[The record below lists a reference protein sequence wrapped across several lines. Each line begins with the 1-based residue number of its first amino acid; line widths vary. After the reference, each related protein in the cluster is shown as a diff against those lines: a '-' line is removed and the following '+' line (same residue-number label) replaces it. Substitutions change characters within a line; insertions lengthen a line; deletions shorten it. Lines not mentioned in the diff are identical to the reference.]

1 MLLIYKRSIIMIDSI
16 DDNCYDTM
24 TYVRS
29 LSIAMQC
36 SQFFTR
42 GIYILLGV
50 VPGAW
55 KCSQANSLGTEC
67 DLLFKPGEKQQTN
80 KQVEEGKITVMW
92 VFKKCDTTATT
103 TRKSKT
109 IGQYAKH
116 WAGPVTFAFWRG
128 TWCSSGFSFDSGGR
142 TSRPVVFHSMF
153 GTLISIFERFF

>member
-1 MLLIYKRSIIMIDSI
+1 MIDSI

-29 LSIAMQC
+29 LSIVMQC

-80 KQVEEGKITVMW
+80 KQLEEDKITVMW

-109 IGQYAKH
+109 IGQHAKH
-116 WAGPVTFAFWRG
+116 
-128 TWCSSGFSFDSGGR
+128 
-142 TSRPVVFHSMF
+142 
-153 GTLISIFERFF
+153 